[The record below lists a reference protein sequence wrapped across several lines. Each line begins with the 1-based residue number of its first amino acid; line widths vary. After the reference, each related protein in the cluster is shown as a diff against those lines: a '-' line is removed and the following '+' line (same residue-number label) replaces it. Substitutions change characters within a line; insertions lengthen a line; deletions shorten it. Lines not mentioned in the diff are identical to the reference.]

1 MESIQSWMDGPL
13 LQPEHTLDALH
24 RLIRPFD
31 RIVLEGDNQKQ
42 AEFLSRDS
50 EAEARGRALLLDG

>member
-1 MESIQSWMDGPL
+1 MDGPL